1 MAGSVCVYACMCTR
15 DTAHRG
21 GQRTV
26 SAVSPGLPPCLKK
39 RSLVRCYICQAA
51 QPTQCQGSRILL
63 FLPFILQELQ
73 TWLLSGSRDLNSG
86 LLDIRHLPSLAS
98 HLPKVIILDSFVS
111 YNVCALSYRLN
122 KPFMDYGDTVM
133 HGLEAS
139 PNAWLQNHAH
149 WGRYLV
155 LPLFTMG

>member
-1 MAGSVCVYACMCTR
+1 MFEKKVSCSLLHMPGCTANTMPGFKDPPVPAFHSAGITDLA
-15 DTAHRG
+15 
-21 GQRTV
+21 
-26 SAVSPGLPPCLKK
+26 
-39 RSLVRCYICQAA
+39 
-51 QPTQCQGSRILL
+51 
-63 FLPFILQELQ
+63 
-73 TWLLSGSRDLNSG
+73 LSGSRDLNSG

-98 HLPKVIILDSFVS
+98 HLPKVIILESFVS

>member
-1 MAGSVCVYACMCTR
+1 MHASVHVTQHTGEVRGQSSCESWPSTLFEKKGLLSAAAYSRLHSQHNAR
-15 DTAHRG
+15 D
-21 GQRTV
+21 
-26 SAVSPGLPPCLKK
+26 
-39 RSLVRCYICQAA
+39 
-51 QPTQCQGSRILL
+51 SRILL

-73 TWLLSGSRDLNSG
+73 TWLLCGFWDLNSG
-86 LLDIRHLPSLAS
+86 PPVIWHLPSLAS
-98 HLPKVIILDSFVS
+98 HLPKVIDSFVS

-122 KPFMDYGDTVM
+122 KPFMDYGDTVT